1 MAGDHLFLFL
11 MPVGT
16 LLAILGFLAGRT
28 ATVSTG
34 DILLLLGFGLH
45 LAIVLWL
52 IASTAETD
60 TVFEDIL
67 KIVHTL
73 NGGRG
78 GRR

>member
-78 GRR
+78 VHL